1 MFLRLGTREEIYTAG
16 GRQCNPTAG
25 IGYWLPH
32 GWKLKASA
40 SRAFRLPRFTHLYCW
55 DPVDQHFLWRRLRRP
70 VIVTSLERI
79 NWSVSA
85 IMLFV
90 AMAPLPGFAQG
101 TTTATRSWADSRKF
115 GRVRLI
121 PSGFFEMIGL
131 VRSAETAD
139 NVSTDFVS
147 IPLGKSS
154 PDALSSVKHSRLA
167 IRAETALKRYRLTG
181 YVETDFLNSPSR
193 FAWRVRQ
200 AFGQVER
207 NGWQILAGQAWSLLR
222 ANQKG
227 LSSYE
232 NLIDIDVIDPAYH
245 VGLVGGRRRQVR
257 LSRNIGSWTAAV
269 SYEAG
274 RNVIAKVTRDS
285 RLLHWEAA
293 GLSARQGRWGA
304 AVAIVIQ
311 PVGRLS
317 FLSQQFVSDG
327 VGGEVVG
334 GGPERVRAYSTIE
347 GLESRL
353 GRGVTLF
360 GYNGIVYS
368 ERSTGNRVV
377 REWTVGASKKLFA
390 VPGYG
395 VATLAGHFSHVDRAQ
410 WQGAVGEMRYLMVSF
425 RYTVP

>member
-1 MFLRLGTREEIYTAG
+1 MVRL
-16 GRQCNPTAG
+16 QS
-25 IGYWLPH
+25 
-32 GWKLKASA
+32 KAC
-40 SRAFRLPRFTHLYCW
+40 SRWF
-55 DPVDQHFLWRRLRRP
+55 VDRHFLWRRLKWR
-70 VIVTSLERI
+70 VTVVSLERI
-79 NWSVSA
+79 TWSVSA
-85 IMLFV
+85 ITLFV
-90 AMAPLPGFAQG
+90 AMPPLPGFAQG
-101 TTTATRSWADSRKF
+101 TSPANGSWADSRRF

-131 VRSAETAD
+131 VRSSETAD

-154 PDALSSVKHSRLA
+154 PDALSSVRHSRLA
-167 IRAETALKRYRLTG
+167 MRAEATLKRYKLTG
-181 YVETDFLNSPSR
+181 YVETDFLNPPSR
-193 FAWRVRQ
+193 FPWRVRQ
-200 AFGQVER
+200 AFGQVELR
-207 NGWQILAGQAWSLLR
+207 GWQILAGQAWSLLR

-245 VGLVGGRRRQVR
+245 VGLLGGRRRQVR
-257 LSRNIGSWTAAV
+257 LARSIGSWTSAV

-285 RLLHWEAA
+285 RSLRWEAA
-293 GLSARQGRWGA
+293 ALSARQGRWGA
-304 AVAIVIQ
+304 AVTVIIQ
-311 PVGRLS
+311 PLGKVS

-327 VGGEVVG
+327 VGGEAVG

-347 GLESRL
+347 GFESRL
-353 GRGVTLF
+353 SHGLTLF
-360 GYNGIVYS
+360 AYNGIVYS

-377 REWTVGASKKLFA
+377 REWTVGASKKLFT

-410 WQGAVGEMRYLMVSF
+410 WQGAVGEMRYLMLSF